1 MTHFSTPLMA
11 LSAIA
16 AALLMS
22 TSAQAG
28 TLTKAEMD
36 SQKAQ
41 IDRTH
46 DSDKSACGRLANN
59 AKDVCLEEAMAR
71 QKVGHAE
78 LVYRDSN
85 AIADFRKLST
95 VQAETAYAVAKE
107 KCDDRSGN
115 AKDVCVQEAKAV
127 ETKALADV
135 KLAHAMGV
143 ARYDATAEKREAN
156 HKVAVEKCDAMAG
169 DAKTKC
175 LDSAN
180 AMYGKR

>member
-1 MTHFSTPLMA
+1 MTSMKKSLLA
-11 LSAIA
+11 LSAVA
-16 AALLMS
+16 ASLLLA
-22 TSAQAG
+22 TAQAG

-36 SQKAQ
+36 RQSAQ

-46 DSDKSACGRLANN
+46 DSDKTTCGSLSNN
-59 AKDVCLEEAMAR
+59 AKDVCLEEATAK
-71 QKVGHAE
+71 QKVAHAE

-85 AIADFRKLST
+85 AIADLRKLST
-95 VQAETAYAVAKE
+95 VLAETAYAVAKE

-135 KLAHAMGV
+135 KMAHAMGV

-156 HKVAVEKCDAMAG
+156 RKVAMEKCDAMAG
-169 DAKTKC
+169 DAKTRC
-175 LDSAN
+175 VDSAT

>member
-1 MTHFSTPLMA
+1 MTYFSTPLMA

-16 AALLMS
+16 AALLMA

-41 IDRTH
+41 IDRTF
-46 DSDKSACGRLANN
+46 DAEKTACGRLANN
-59 AKDVCLEEAMAR
+59 AKDVCMEEAKAHE
-71 QKVGHAE
+71 KVAHAE

-95 VQAETAYAVAKE
+95 VKAETAYHVAKE
-107 KCDDRSGN
+107 KCDDQSGN

-135 KLAHAMGV
+135 KLAHAVGV
-143 ARYDATAEKREAN
+143 ARYDATADKREAN
-156 HKVAVEKCDAMAG
+156 LKVAVEKCDAMAG
-169 DAKTKC
+169 DAKTQC
-175 LDSAN
+175 LDSAKS
-180 AMYGKR
+180 MYGKR